1 MVLRQSDVGKT
12 YTYKVTEVQA
22 AADGYTYDT
31 TEYTVTVMAWDD
43 LQKAALTV
51 TTEVAGPEGIKT
63 YVYGAD
69 PSAAARAPQWF
80 PSPTRMPPPP
90 ITRAAPPLR

>member
-1 MVLRQSDVGKT
+1 MGKT
-12 YTYKVTEVQA
+12 YTYKVVEVVGEKVN
-22 AADGYTYDT
+22 GYTYDT
-31 TEYTVTVMAWDD
+31 TEYTVTVTVEDNSE
-43 LQKAALTV
+43 KAALTV
-51 TTEVAGPEGIKT
+51 KTVVAGPKGDKT

-69 PSAAARAPQWF
+69 PSAAGTGPQWF